1 MTCKRR
7 YGFHTYFVLKNNLN
21 VFNVQDDFV
30 MPYLPPPPEMILAT
44 RNFPV
49 DVPRLGAKVPY
60 EPLEVLVNRWVNA

>member
-1 MTCKRR
+1 
-7 YGFHTYFVLKNNLN
+7 
-21 VFNVQDDFV
+21 

-60 EPLEVLVNRWVNA
+60 EPLEVLVNRWVNT